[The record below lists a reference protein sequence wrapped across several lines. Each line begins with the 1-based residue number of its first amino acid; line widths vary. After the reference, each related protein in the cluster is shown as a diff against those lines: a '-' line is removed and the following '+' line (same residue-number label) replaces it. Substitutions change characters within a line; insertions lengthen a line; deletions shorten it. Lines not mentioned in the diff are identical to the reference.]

1 MKITVTATRTIMIL
15 IGAIVMANI
24 LFWIPST
31 RLFCLYAMGR
41 ASRCPLQ
48 KSVRSFDTIAR
59 RVAIRQRLDRE
70 KRLVQKD
77 PSGLYL
83 WDTPMGRY
91 WIPARNDE
99 GLTDNLSEQATKV
112 YGDKE
117 DGVHPGDVV
126 LDGGAN
132 VGVFTRE
139 ALADGARLV
148 VAIEPEPQNVECLR
162 RNFADE
168 IGKGRVIVVPKGVWD
183 RDDVLPFRVDADNS
197 ARDSFVGGGPALQ
210 EIKIPLV
217 TIDEIMT
224 ELKLDRADFIKLD
237 IEGAEKNAL
246 RGAKNTIARFHP
258 RMAIAM
264 EHLED
269 DPVRIPE
276 VIFAEWPSYR
286 ITCGDCIDQITRVR
300 PDVLFFR

>member
-1 MKITVTATRTIMIL
+1 MTKTRTIKLL
-15 IGAIVMANI
+15 IGVVLLANV
-24 LFWIPST
+24 LFWIPSA

-48 KSVRSFDTIAR
+48 KSLHSFNIMAR
-59 RVAIRQRLDRE
+59 RAAIQRGLDRE
-70 KRLVQKD
+70 KRLVQED
-77 PSGLYL
+77 PSGLHL
-83 WDTPMGRY
+83 WDTSMGRY
-91 WIPARNDE
+91 WVPARNDDT
-99 GLTDNLSEQATKV
+99 LTDNLSEQATKV

-117 DGVHPGDVV
+117 DGVQPGDVV

-139 ALADGARLV
+139 ALANGARLV

-168 IGKGRVIVVPKGVWD
+168 IAKGRVIVVPKGVWD
-183 RDDVLPFRVDADNS
+183 RDDVLPLHVDAGSS
-197 ARDSFVGGGPALQ
+197 ARDSFVGRFGPALQ
-210 EIKIPLV
+210 EVKVPLV
-217 TIDEIMT
+217 TIDEIMA

-246 RGAKNTIARFHP
+246 RGGKNTIAKFHP

-264 EHLED
+264 EHLPD

-276 VIFAEWPSYR
+276 LVFAEWPSYR
-286 ITCGDCIDQITRVR
+286 ITCGDCIDQITNVR